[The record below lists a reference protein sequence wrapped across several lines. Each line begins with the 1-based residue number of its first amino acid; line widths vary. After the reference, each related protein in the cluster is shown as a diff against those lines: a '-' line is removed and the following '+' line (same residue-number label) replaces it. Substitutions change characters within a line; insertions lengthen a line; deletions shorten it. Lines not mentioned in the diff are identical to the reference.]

1 MPAPPRLQRDH
12 GVASRHQRSARRPCV
27 HGTDMGTNTGTNE
40 TFYVCSYPPPPPV
53 ALFSVL
59 VPLSLSQELFIHD
72 AAARL
77 SNDAE
82 KERLEQ
88 VRRSLDRLDT
98 ALLRLDENLMFFNT
112 F

>member
-1 MPAPPRLQRDH
+1 MAFVPSNLYNLPSRELVRFFFVLLHAVQVCISTSASLI
-12 GVASRHQRSARRPCV
+12 GV
-27 HGTDMGTNTGTNE
+27 
-40 TFYVCSYPPPPPV
+40 
-53 ALFSVL
+53 
-59 VPLSLSQELFIHD
+59 LSLLVRSLQELFIHD

-82 KERLEQ
+82 RERLDQ
-88 VRRSLDRLDT
+88 VQRSLDRLDT

>member
-1 MPAPPRLQRDH
+1 MTAPISKQLSNFSHLPNCAMAVSHPAGSCFD
-12 GVASRHQRSARRPCV
+12 
-27 HGTDMGTNTGTNE
+27 
-40 TFYVCSYPPPPPV
+40 
-53 ALFSVL
+53 VL
-59 VPLSLSQELFIHD
+59 VWSADSTKCVAFFFCSWRWQELFIHD

-82 KERLEQ
+82 RERLDQ